1 MIGYLRGRVLEKRPN
16 QVILEVGGVGYNV
29 NIPVSTYYQL
39 PDPPGEAQLQIHTH
53 VREDALALYGF
64 RTTGEKRVFEK
75 LMSVSGIGP
84 RLAIT
89 ILSGLEVQELIPAI
103 RGNDLVKLTHIPG
116 VGRKTAERIVLE
128 LRDKLAELEAEHAAA
143 AVAGGVGVSTE
154 YEDVL
159 SALLNLGYQRPAAEK
174 AVKRA
179 AESEAGASFDSVLK
193 RALQLLVKS

>member
-16 QVILEVGGVGYNV
+16 QVILEVQGVGYNV
-29 NIPVSTYYQL
+29 SIPVSTFYQL
-39 PDPPGEAQLQIHTH
+39 PDPPAEAQLHIHTH

-64 RTTGEKRVFEK
+64 LTTGEKQVFEK

-84 RLAIT
+84 KLAIT
-89 ILSGLEVQELIPAI
+89 ILSGLEVRELIPAI

-128 LRDKLAELEAEHAAA
+128 LRDKLAVEEGERAPM
-143 AVAGGVGVSTE
+143 VAGLSPVQD
-154 YEDVL
+154 DVL
-159 SALLNLGYQRPAAEK
+159 SALLNLGYQQAAAEK
-174 AVKRA
+174 AISRA
-179 AESEAGASFDSVLK
+179 AEKDKDAAFDTLLK